1 MISLNKKCFSPADIL
16 IPDGIDMT
24 KWSVVACDQYTSEPE
39 YWEKV
44 DKIVGDAPSALRIS
58 LPEIYLDRDDTPERV
73 SKINETM
80 KEYAPIFKE
89 YKSSMIYVERT
100 FKTGKVRRGIVGAV
114 DLEEYDFSKGSASLI
129 RATEGT
135 VLERIPPRVAVREN
149 APLEMPHIMIL
160 ADDPGKTVI
169 EPLAAEKEGFK
180 CVYDFELMQ
189 GGGHIKGWLIPQ
201 DEIERLT
208 AAYEKLADTEL
219 FNKKYGTSFKA
230 PLLFAMGDGNHSLA
244 TAKTCYENLKKTV
257 SKEEALTSPARYA
270 LCELVN
276 LHDSSLV
283 FEAIHRVLFG
293 VDAEKLISA
302 FNEYCRENSAENDTQ
317 SFKIFCGGRELVL
330 NIENPPFSLAAG
342 TLQHFLDEY
351 IKENGGSIDYVHG
364 EDVVKR
370 LGSEEGNMGILLPAM
385 PKSALFKSVAQDG
398 VLPRKTFSMGEACEK
413 RFYLE
418 CRKIK

>member
-1 MISLNKKCFSPADIL
+1 MNKRCFVPADIL
-16 IPDGIDMT
+16 IPEGVDMT

-39 YWEKV
+39 YWENV
-44 DKIVGDAPSALRIS
+44 DKNVGDAPSALRIS
-58 LPEIYLDRDDTPERV
+58 LPEIYLGRDDTADRV
-73 SKINETM
+73 SKINRTM
-80 KEYAPIFKE
+80 EEYGPLFKE

-114 DLEEYDFSKGSASLI
+114 DLEEYDFSKDSVSLI

-135 VLERIPPRVAVREN
+135 VLERIPPRVAVREK

-160 ADDPGKTVI
+160 ADDPGKTII
-169 EPLAAEKEGFK
+169 EPIASKKDTFT
-180 CVYDFELMQ
+180 CVYDFELMED
-189 GGGHIKGWLIPQ
+189 GGHIKGWLIPEK
-201 DEIERLT
+201 EIDTLT
-208 AAYEKLADTEL
+208 LAYEKLADTDL
-219 FNKKYGTSFKA
+219 FNKEHGTNCGS

-244 TAKTCYENLKKTV
+244 TAKTCYENLKKAV
-257 SKEEALTSPARYA
+257 SAEEALASPARFA

-276 LHDSSLV
+276 LHDDSLE
-283 FEAIHRVLFG
+283 FEAIHRVVFG
-293 VDAEKLISA
+293 TDAEKLVSEFKKYCKENPA
-302 FNEYCRENSAENDTQ
+302 DNEAQ
-317 SFKIFCGGRELVL
+317 SFIIYYGENELSL
-330 NIENPPFSLAAG
+330 TIENPPFSLAAG

-351 IKENGGSIDYVHG
+351 IKANGGKIDYVHG
-364 EDVVKR
+364 DDVVKR
-370 LGSEEGNMGILLPAM
+370 LGSEKGNIGILLPAM